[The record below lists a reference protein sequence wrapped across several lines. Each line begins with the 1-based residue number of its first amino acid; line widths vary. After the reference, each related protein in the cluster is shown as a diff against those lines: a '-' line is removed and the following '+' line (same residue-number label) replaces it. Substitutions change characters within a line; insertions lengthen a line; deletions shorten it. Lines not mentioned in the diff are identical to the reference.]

1 MIGKTRRTKL
11 SKKTTRVS
19 KTQKK
24 HKKRTNT
31 KVFYKIL
38 RKMVSFY
45 PLKLYIYFD
54 ISLLIYAFV

>member
-24 HKKRTNT
+24 HKKEPTQRFFI
-31 KVFYKIL
+31 KSLEKWL
-38 RKMVSFY
+38 VST
-45 PLKLYIYFD
+45 P
-54 ISLLIYAFV
+54 